1 MATCSCQR
9 CISGKMLCNDTQ
21 QVFNLLTCV
30 FCVCVC
36 VAMLQE
42 IIDAAKDAAAAEEK
56 NEMEELKL
64 LLPEI
69 REKVEDAKE
78 SQRTASAASQAIQ
91 QTLVRA
97 HKSLCVMSR
106 KGRN

>member
-1 MATCSCQR
+1 MIPSR
-9 CISGKMLCNDTQ
+9 C
-21 QVFNLLTCV
+21 LTYN
-30 FCVCVC
+30 FCVLC

-97 HKSLCVMSR
+97 HKSQCVMSGKAGINR
-106 KGRN
+106 HGK